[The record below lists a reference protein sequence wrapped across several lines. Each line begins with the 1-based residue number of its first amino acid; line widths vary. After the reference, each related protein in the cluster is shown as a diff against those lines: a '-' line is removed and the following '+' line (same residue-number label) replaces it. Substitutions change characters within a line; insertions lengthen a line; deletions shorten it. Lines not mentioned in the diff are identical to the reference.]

1 MITNGRSDGI
11 FQSIWD
17 DCLDR
22 VSIVYIYI
30 FDSSKSAD
38 GSIRLRSVWITSM
51 LPASFTKFVSSR
63 NLKVS
68 VLLACSNK
76 DAASSSAEEGSDDE
90 LSFLVVSLYLFVKTY
105 LLMNKNC

>member
-30 FDSSKSAD
+30 FYSSD

-63 NLKVS
+63 NLKVL

>member
-51 LPASFTKFVSSR
+51 LSASFTKFVSSR
-63 NLKVS
+63 NLKVL